1 MAVLLLI
8 GLVVLG
14 SVGVAGQPAVPPAAP
29 PTYAVGANDVLA
41 IKIYDEPAL
50 SGSFR
55 VDPDGSITYPL
66 LGRVAVAGQTV
77 RAIEEDL
84 TRRLS
89 EGFLRRPQVAVE
101 IAEFRSRNVFIMGE
115 VRSPGKYAIEGEVTL
130 LEVLARAG
138 SFTPAAGTEILV
150 RRARP
155 GGVTPAAGTDDEVEV
170 LRVGVND
177 LYTGSAAF
185 DLVLQDGDTIIVE
198 QAPRFYIAG
207 FVRNPGFYVLQP
219 NMTVQQAIAVAGG
232 LSERGSN
239 RGIKVQR
246 IVDGKPVEVGA
257 KLTDLVQPNDTI
269 RIRQRY
275 L

>member
-1 MAVLLLI
+1 MAVLLLTWFVA
-8 GLVVLG
+8 LA
-14 SVGVAGQPAVPPAAP
+14 SVGVAGQPAVPP
-29 PTYAVGANDVLA
+29 PTPATYPVGANDVLS
-41 IKIYDEPAL
+41 IKVYDEPAL

-77 RAIEEDL
+77 RRVEEDL

-101 IAEFRSRNVFIMGE
+101 IAEFRSRHVAIMGE
-115 VRSPGKYAIEGEVTL
+115 VRTPGKYAIEGEVTL

-138 SFTPAAGTEILV
+138 SFTPAAGADVLV

-155 GGVTPAAGTDDEVEV
+155 GGAAAEAGGDEDVEV

-177 LYTGSAAF
+177 LYTGSTAF

-198 QAPRFYIAG
+198 QASRFYIAG

-239 RGIKVQR
+239 RGIKIQR
-246 IVDGKPVEVGA
+246 IVDGKPVEIGV
-257 KLTDLVQPNDTI
+257 KLTDLVQANDTI